1 MYFFPQG
8 KFFDGAVISAH
19 QDGISSFLLHVK
31 ENASSDS
38 NSAAAHVL
46 ISLITYGGIYADSV
60 SLTACETV
68 DIYPINKYESTLI
81 SQSENCESYTCR
93 ANCKGQSGYL
103 LTF

>member
-68 DIYPINKYESTLI
+68 YIYPINKYESNLI
-81 SQSENCESYTCR
+81 SQSENCESL
-93 ANCKGQSGYL
+93 SHL
-103 LTF
+103 